1 MVRITTWNVNGI
13 RNPFGYEPWRK
24 NRTFS
29 AMFDIL
35 ETDIVVM
42 QELKIQRKDLTDD
55 MVLVPGWDCYFSLP
69 KHKKGYSGVGI
80 YTRQSVCAPIRAEE
94 GLLGVLC
101 PPGLSTPY
109 RERPESDSIG
119 GYPSL
124 ARIEA
129 MGIDP
134 AALDAEGR
142 CLVLEF
148 PAFVLFGV
156 YSPANSNGLRD
167 DFRYGFL
174 DMLDTRIRNLT
185 KMGKNVILTG
195 DLNISRDL
203 IDTAKAE
210 DNMKAEGMTLD
221 EYLSTPNRR
230 IFNQLLFNGK
240 VAGERDKGREEPVL
254 YDLCREF
261 HPNRD
266 GMYTHWE
273 QKINARPGNFGSR
286 IDFVLCSVK
295 IKDWFKESNIQEG
308 LMGSDHCPVYA
319 VTKDRV
325 LGMGNATQEGAEDAE
340 YHILDIMN
348 PPGMFKE
355 GVRLREYSSKDV
367 PPLSGKLL
375 TEFNRRQ
382 NIRDMFS
389 KKPALAIPSPLGIL
403 EAAAVISPT
412 QGVDKGPELAGPTN
426 ALFSANGQTVQA
438 TSPLASPEKR
448 RASVSA
454 SPSKPIKRSKSSN
467 PAPSSNAPSLAK
479 GQQSLKGFFQTRSK
493 VAGPDSAAP
502 SAPPSTSLAP
512 ANGDASVQSNV
523 VASAE
528 ARTEITPPPAASPAA
543 SASQTPTSPSVLCDP
558 GAAQQASKE
567 GWTKL
572 FSKRPPPR
580 CEGHAEPCIALTTKK
595 PGVNR
600 GRQFWMCPRYVSHC
614 LHASERLVCCSSVCR
629 SAREREQACSMH
641 RPRIFADFKCR
652 RPIGP
657 SGQKESGTQWRCGT
671 FIWASDWKTSD

>member
-35 ETDIVVM
+35 ETDIVIM

-94 GLLGVLC
+94 GILGVLC
-101 PPGLSTPY
+101 PPGSSTPY
-109 RERPESDSIG
+109 RERPESESIG
-119 GYPSL
+119 GYPPL

-129 MGIDP
+129 LGVDP

-167 DFRYGFL
+167 NFRYGFL

-195 DLNISRDL
+195 DLNVSRDL

-210 DNMKAEGMTLD
+210 DNMKAEGMTHD
-221 EYLSTPNRR
+221 EYLNTPNRR

-240 VAGERDKGREEPVL
+240 VVGERDEGREEPVL
-254 YDLCREF
+254 YDLCREY
-261 HPNRD
+261 HPDRE
-266 GMYTHWE
+266 GMFTHWE

-286 IDFVLCSVK
+286 IDFVLCSIK
-295 IKDWFKESNIQEG
+295 IKDWFKASNIQEG

-319 VTKDRV
+319 ITKDRV
-325 LGMGNATQEGAEDAE
+325 LGMGNVTSEWVEDE
-340 YHILDIMN
+340 EHHIIDVMN
-348 PPGMFKE
+348 PPGMFKD
-355 GVRLREYSSKDV
+355 GVRLREYSTKDI

-375 TEFNRRQ
+375 TEFNKRQ

-389 KKPALAIPSPLGIL
+389 KKPAASKAANAFAFPSP
-403 EAAAVISPT
+403 AAALGGAADAAPS
-412 QGVDKGPELAGPTN
+412 QGIDKGPELAGLTNPLLPTN
-426 ALFSANGQTVQA
+426 GGNVQA
-438 TSPLASPEKR
+438 TSPLALSEKR
-448 RASVSA
+448 RASASA
-454 SPSKPIKRSKSSN
+454 SPSKSIKRSKSSN
-467 PAPSSNAPSLAK
+467 PSTNSNAASLAK
-479 GQQSLKGFFQTRSK
+479 GQRSLKGFFQTRSK
-493 VAGPDSAAP
+493 VSESDFAATV
-502 SAPPSTSLAP
+502 APPSESLP
-512 ANGDASVQSNV
+512 SANGDASLPAN
-523 VASAE
+523 AAAD
-528 ARTEITPPPAASPAA
+528 ARTEITPPPTASTAA
-543 SASQTPTSPSVLCDP
+543 SASQSTTSPFLLCDP
-558 GAAQQASKE
+558 AAVQQASKE

-580 CEGHAEPCIALTTKK
+580 CEGHAEPCITLTTKK

-600 GRQFWMCPRYVSHC
+600 GRQFWMCPRP
-614 LHASERLVCCSSVCR
+614 L
-629 SAREREQACSMH
+629 
-641 RPRIFADFKCR
+641 
-652 RPIGP
+652 GP

-671 FIWASDWKTSD
+671 FIWASDWKNSD